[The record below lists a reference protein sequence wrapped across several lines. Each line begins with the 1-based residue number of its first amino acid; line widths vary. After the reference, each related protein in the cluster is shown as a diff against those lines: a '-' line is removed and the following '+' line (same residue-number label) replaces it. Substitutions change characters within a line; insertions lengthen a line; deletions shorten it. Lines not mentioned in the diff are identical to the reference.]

1 MLVSLGPRG
10 ACMWVGRRVCGIQK
24 PGSRL
29 SVSEQHGD
37 SLEGLTHK
45 VSLHL
50 SL

>member
-1 MLVSLGPRG
+1 MTLDPRG
-10 ACMWVGRRVCGIQK
+10 GCMWVGWRLCGIQK